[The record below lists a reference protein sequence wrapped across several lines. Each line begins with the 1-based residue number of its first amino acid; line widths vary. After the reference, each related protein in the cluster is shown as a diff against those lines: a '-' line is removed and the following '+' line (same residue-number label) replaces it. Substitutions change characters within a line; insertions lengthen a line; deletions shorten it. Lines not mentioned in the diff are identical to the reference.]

1 MFAAHTLSRRYIFD
15 RSAVVSANAANFI
28 GFQVRPSVIDLSLGC
43 VVYGVRCV
51 VYGEWCVVCSVW
63 CVVCGV
69 WRVVCGVWYE
79 VCGFDQ
85 RFGLASS
92 ARPEYGPFLRSCLGQ
107 LWGFIGTCAFVT
119 FGLHIVFFAL
129 GFLGS
134 FPSIITN
141 IIWPVLKDILI
152 GLLVVESLTI
162 VARIVATFFLVCF
175 KQAHVSDLH
184 SLVLFCAD
192 PGWPRYSPAAVFN
205 LRRECCPHPLSYVI
219 LPPFSMRTAS

>member
-1 MFAAHTLSRRYIFD
+1 MC
-15 RSAVVSANAANFI
+15 
-28 GFQVRPSVIDLSLGC
+28 GM
-43 VVYGVRCV
+43 
-51 VYGEWCVVCSVW
+51 W

-69 WRVVCGVWYE
+69 CCVVCGVWCA
-79 VCGFDQ
+79 VCGCHQ

-119 FGLHIVFFAL
+119 VVLHLVFFAL

-162 VARIVATFFLVCF
+162 VARTVAKSFLVCF
-175 KQAHVSDLH
+175 IHAHVSDLH
-184 SLVLFCAD
+184 SLVSVCAD
-192 PGWPRYSPAAVFN
+192 PGWPRYSSAAVFN
-205 LRRECCPHPLSYVI
+205 LRRECCPHPLSCII
-219 LPPFSMRTAS
+219 LPSFSMRTAS